1 MQGDITNQKRMFM
14 VFSSETVDEI
24 SRFHVQLNQVKMINN
39 NLLQTQFVSS
49 LKNGD
54 HSALHSVYDTF
65 AAEVVATC
73 RIKPEEWLDARTAL
87 LAVEVEIQSFIHIAS
102 VAAKETI
109 AIAKKALDLV
119 KGVADIIREYCSRI
133 AIHIPSRTTANDSAP
148 PKKESKRE
156 TKMKWTGTK
165 ADLYEKIYGDYLMG
179 SFNNGKATLAELVSH
194 HGEIYGMAL
203 TEEECYQTLRRM
215 KGRRGKDKRPYH
227 DHTFKIHS
235 RTYYISEAAWRLN
248 ELMRKHEDGDGRRTR
263 TEIKPYPGSTMI

>member
-1 MQGDITNQKRMFM
+1 MQNISINFQVPQGWHELGDKQLRY
-14 VFSSETVDEI
+14 VYQLLASDFSADEI
-24 SRFHVQLNQVKMINN
+24 KTLC
-39 NLLQTQFVSS
+39 LLQWSDTKVIGKQPSGAYLLRKGKALFEATPLTIAELLPALDWLSS
-49 LKNGD
+49 LPNLPVRMSKVN
-54 HSALHSVYDTF
+54 
-65 AAEVVATC
+65 
-73 RIKPEEWLDARTAL
+73 RR
-87 LAVEVEIQSFIHIAS
+87 Q
-102 VAAKETI
+102 
-109 AIAKKALDLV
+109 
-119 KGVADIIREYCSRI
+119 
-133 AIHIPSRTTANDSAP
+133 
-148 PKKESKRE
+148 ESKRE

>member
-1 MQGDITNQKRMFM
+1 M
-14 VFSSETVDEI
+14 
-24 SRFHVQLNQVKMINN
+24 
-39 NLLQTQFVSS
+39 
-49 LKNGD
+49 
-54 HSALHSVYDTF
+54 
-65 AAEVVATC
+65 
-73 RIKPEEWLDARTAL
+73 
-87 LAVEVEIQSFIHIAS
+87 
-102 VAAKETI
+102 
-109 AIAKKALDLV
+109 

>member
-1 MQGDITNQKRMFM
+1 
-14 VFSSETVDEI
+14 
-24 SRFHVQLNQVKMINN
+24 
-39 NLLQTQFVSS
+39 
-49 LKNGD
+49 
-54 HSALHSVYDTF
+54 
-65 AAEVVATC
+65 
-73 RIKPEEWLDARTAL
+73 
-87 LAVEVEIQSFIHIAS
+87 
-102 VAAKETI
+102 
-109 AIAKKALDLV
+109 
-119 KGVADIIREYCSRI
+119 
-133 AIHIPSRTTANDSAP
+133 
-148 PKKESKRE
+148 
-156 TKMKWTGTK
+156 MKWTGTK

-179 SFNNGKATLAELVSH
+179 SFNNGKATLAELVGH